1 MAHVTTILF
10 YRADHPGCESVGLG
24 HGDELEGPESPEQ
37 LRFVGAVLNVLPH
50 TRVDGAGRNKR
61 GLDRVGTEL
70 KAQRGDEVVQTR
82 LRAAVGSQSGETART
97 GERAEKDEVAAT
109 PLDHAR
115 DHLAGQHHRRF
126 QIHPDHIPN
135 DAGLNLGEGVC
146 GIEASVIHQNVDGAD
161 LGFYLGDQAFDLMGI
176 EQVGAKRN
184 TIDVSGNAIEFIP
197 LRAVI
202 ETRAPAAAN
211 LRASCSPIPRDPP
224 VTNTCLFR
232 TSIAEL

>member
-1 MAHVTTILF
+1 M
-10 YRADHPGCESVGLG
+10 
-24 HGDELEGPESPEQ
+24 
-37 LRFVGAVLNVLPH
+37 
-50 TRVDGAGRNKR
+50 
-61 GLDRVGTEL
+61 
-70 KAQRGDEVVQTR
+70 
-82 LRAAVGSQSGETART
+82 
-97 GERAEKDEVAAT
+97 AAT

-197 LRAVI
+197 TSRRYRDSSPGRRKLAG
-202 ETRAPAAAN
+202 ELLTN
-211 LRASCSPIPRDPP
+211 SSGSASH
-224 VTNTCLFR
+224 
-232 TSIAEL
+232 